1 MTKQHKGRSHVAAY
15 HEELLY
21 LKLKI
26 ELMKLW
32 VGEMKMEMNWQ
43 TDADNNERLR

>member
-1 MTKQHKGRSHVAAY
+1 MTKQHKARSHVAAC

-26 ELMKLW
+26 ELMKFW
-32 VGEMKMEMNWQ
+32 VDEMEMNWQ